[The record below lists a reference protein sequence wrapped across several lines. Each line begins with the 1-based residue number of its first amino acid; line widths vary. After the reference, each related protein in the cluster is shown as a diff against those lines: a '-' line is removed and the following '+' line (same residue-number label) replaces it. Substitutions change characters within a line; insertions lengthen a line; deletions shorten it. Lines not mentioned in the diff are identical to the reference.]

1 VGFSF
6 NLISEARRKITSS
19 CKFTLSFNCPL
30 DMDVE
35 ACNGSFIRGKWREEI
50 FHTMEKKK
58 KKKRVSSK
66 ENQKFICENIKGN
79 R

>member
-1 VGFSF
+1 
-6 NLISEARRKITSS
+6 
-19 CKFTLSFNCPL
+19 
-30 DMDVE
+30 MDVE